1 MLANLGSWFQEY
13 IIYDGSS
20 DFGDERVLEEG
31 IDSLAILTRKRYFR
45 SMQQRRGISWPVNQL
60 PDTGLL
66 GAIAGWGSGC
76 WVWPVP
82 RSS

>member
-1 MLANLGSWFQEY
+1 MNLDSWFQEY
-13 IIYDGSS
+13 VIYDGPS

-76 WVWPVP
+76 WVWAVP